1 MVSEFASCLEERFL
15 GLRRPKLEVLCSSRQ
30 SAHDDGFLTE
40 RITTMNTLYL
50 ELPQGRLAFD
60 DRGTG
65 PRVAPL
71 LLGLLSVSTGLAL
84 FLSPLTLAVVAI
96 SEV

>member
-1 MVSEFASCLEERFL
+1 
-15 GLRRPKLEVLCSSRQ
+15 
-30 SAHDDGFLTE
+30 
-40 RITTMNTLYL
+40 MNTLYL